1 MTLPNRCCV
10 IACERRPIVS
20 KSPPAAGEIRLA
32 KSASASEGFAR
43 LSRTAAGLVERD
55 FATSD
60 GNGNELN
67 SATKLT
73 KPTYQT
79 KK

>member
-1 MTLPNRCCV
+1 MRTESFPTPGRLRLD
-10 IACERRPIVS
+10 IRLG
-20 KSPPAAGEIRLA
+20 AGEIRLA